1 MIGLFLLQICLPA
14 VPAGDTV
21 TGKLEYLHKC
31 KNRGRYHFWESRVHQ
46 EAFVLIVYYSS
57 KY

>member
-21 TGKLEYLHKC
+21 TGKLKYLHKC
-31 KNRGRYHFWESRVHQ
+31 KNLRTEVYTISGRVESTPGSLY
-46 EAFVLIVYYSS
+46 FNSLL
-57 KY
+57 